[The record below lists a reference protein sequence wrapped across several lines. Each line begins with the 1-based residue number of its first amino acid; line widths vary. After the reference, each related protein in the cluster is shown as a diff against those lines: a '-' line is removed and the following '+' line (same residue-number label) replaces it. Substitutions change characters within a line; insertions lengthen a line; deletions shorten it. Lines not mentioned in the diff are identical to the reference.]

1 MVPGTVDDP
10 AIVTCVAVETQN
22 VLDISASNLAN
33 IGTLT
38 FSNSPASTMPL
49 IINVNTSGVSNSFPG
64 RREIRVAPIAG
75 DDRRRRRT
83 LFGWPGSRCYR

>member
-1 MVPGTVDDP
+1 MVPGTVGDP

-38 FSNSPASTMPL
+38 FNNSPAGTVISM
-49 IINVNTSGVSNSFPG
+49 V
-64 RREIRVAPIAG
+64 
-75 DDRRRRRT
+75 
-83 LFGWPGSRCYR
+83 